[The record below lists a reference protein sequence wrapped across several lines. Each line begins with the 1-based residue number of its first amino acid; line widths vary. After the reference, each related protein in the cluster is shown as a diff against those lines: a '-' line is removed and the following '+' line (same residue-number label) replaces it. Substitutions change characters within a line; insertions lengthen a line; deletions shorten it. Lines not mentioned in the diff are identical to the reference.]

1 MYRIALIPGDG
12 IGLEVVPAAAT
23 VLRAGGLPVE
33 FVEVEAGFEL
43 FRRTGEALPRETLAT
58 VAACD
63 AALFGAVSSPS
74 TRTPGYAS
82 PILTLRKELDLYANI
97 RPARSAPVAGS
108 RPDID
113 LVIVRENTECLYVK
127 QETEVEPGERV
138 VAQRVI
144 TRRASARV
152 ARVACELAL
161 RRAPQR
167 GKPPLLTVVHKAN
180 VLALSDGLF
189 RTTALDVAAG
199 TPGLAVEEQ
208 LVDSMV
214 YRLIREPERYD
225 VVVTTNLYGDIVS
238 DAAAALVGGLGLAPS
253 ANVGDRFVLAE
264 PVHGSAPD
272 LAGKGIANPLAT
284 VSAAALLCAHLGE
297 TALAARLERAVDA
310 VLRSGVVTPDLGGR
324 ATTQEV
330 THAVC
335 REVETARAAY
345 EIVGGARAAA

>member
-12 IGLEVVPAAAT
+12 IGQEVVPAAAT
-23 VLRAGGLPVE
+23 VLRASGAEVE
-33 FVEVEAGFEL
+33 FVELEAGFEL
-43 FRRTGEALPRETLAT
+43 FRRTGEALPRGT
-58 VAACD
+58 VVALAACHG
-63 AALFGAVSSPS
+63 ALFGAVSSPS
-74 TRTPGYAS
+74 TRVPGYAS

-97 RPARSAPVAGS
+97 RPALSAPVAQS
-108 RPDID
+108 RPGID

-127 QETEVEPGERV
+127 QESEVEPGERV

-152 ARVACELAL
+152 TRVACELAL
-161 RRAPQR
+161 RRARQS
-167 GKPPLLTVVHKAN
+167 GQESPLLTVVHKAN

-189 RTTALDVAAG
+189 RSTALDVAAAYS
-199 TPGLAVEEQ
+199 GLAVEEQ

-225 VVVTTNLYGDIVS
+225 VVVTTNLYGDILS

-272 LAGKGIANPLAT
+272 IAGQGIANPLAT
-284 VSAAALLCAHLGE
+284 VAAAGLLLAHLGE
-297 TALAARLERAVDA
+297 TDAAARLARAMDA
-310 VLRSGVVTPDLGGR
+310 VVRGGVVTPDLGGC
-324 ATTQEV
+324 ATTVEV
-330 THAVC
+330 THALC
-335 REVETARAAY
+335 RELESARIAPG
-345 EIVGGARAAA
+345 VVVP